1 MKRFTK
7 RILLSIHGQFG
18 SAFLSV
24 AALAVALVVT
34 EMFGSHFLEMASAL
48 VLIRLV
54 YRLTRGPKPVLTA
67 ASIRKRLGRVA
78 VDELTIV
85 VALLATAFMLDW
97 PVTNLAMGVYLA
109 INLFLQATGMFLSRV
124 TLAYL
129 RERARV
135 SQTITFEK
143 QAVVVGTGRQ
153 AQRMADRLLDSP
165 DVDTL
170 LIGFLDYHKDH
181 LWRYRDVPL
190 IGRPEALEKLIATC
204 QIDALIVAVEP
215 ADLFR
220 TRSLFELAE
229 QMGVTICFMPEPF
242 QPTVAR
248 MRPGFLCGLPTIVYR
263 AVPEDQSLLLVK
275 SLVDR
280 IGALFGLILAA
291 PLMLVTAIAIKIE
304 SRGPVFFRQERSG
317 LNGKTFQLFKFRTM
331 CIDAEEKK
339 DTLKAQNEMSGP
351 VFKIARD
358 PRITWIGR
366 ILRKFSID
374 EVPQFMNVLRGEM
387 SLVGPR
393 PPLPKEVAE
402 YDPWQH
408 RKLSVKPGV
417 TCLWQVNGRND
428 IDFEEWMRLDL
439 EYIDNWSLWLD
450 AKILART
457 IPAVIKGSGT

>member
-7 RILLSIHGQFG
+7 KLLLSIHGQFG

-24 AALAVALVVT
+24 VALAAALVLT
-34 EMFGSHFLEMASAL
+34 GTFGTRLIEMAAIL

-54 YRLTRGPKPVLTA
+54 YRLTRGPKPVLTS

-78 VDELTIV
+78 VDELTV
-85 VALLATAFMLDW
+85 LLALSASAFILDW
-97 PVTNLAMGVYLA
+97 GVTNLTLGVYLV
-109 INLFLQATGMFLSRV
+109 IDLFLQAVGMFLSRV
-124 TLAYL
+124 TLSYL

-135 SQTITFEK
+135 SKTVTFEK
-143 QAVVVGTGRQ
+143 QAVIVGTGRQ

-165 DVDTL
+165 DIDTL
-170 LIGFLDYHKDH
+170 LIGFLDYHKDI

-215 ADLFR
+215 PDLL
-220 TRSLFELAE
+220 RSRPLFELAE
-229 QMGVTICFMPEPF
+229 RMGVTICFMPEPF
-242 QPTVAR
+242 QPKVAR
-248 MRPGFLCGLPTIVYR
+248 MRPGFLCGMPTIVYR

-275 SLVDR
+275 SLIDR
-280 IGALFGLILAA
+280 IGALIGLILAA
-291 PLMLVTAIAIKIE
+291 PLMLATAIVIKLE

-317 LNGKTFQLFKFRTM
+317 LNGKTFKLFKFRTM
-331 CIDAEEKK
+331 CADAEEKK
-339 DTLKAQNEMSGP
+339 DTLTAQNEMSGP
-351 VFKIARD
+351 VFKIACD

-374 EVPQFMNVLRGEM
+374 EVPQFINVLRGEM

-450 AKILART
+450 AKILVRT
-457 IPAVIKGSGT
+457 IPTVIKGTGT

>member
-7 RILLSIHGQFG
+7 KLLLSIHGQIG

-24 AALAVALVVT
+24 LALVGALVLT
-34 EMFGSHFLEMASAL
+34 ETLGSNFIEMAAIL

-54 YRLTRGPKPVLTA
+54 YRLTRGPKPVLTS
-67 ASIRKRLGRVA
+67 ASIRRRLGGVM
-78 VDELTIV
+78 VDELTI
-85 VALLATAFMLDW
+85 LLALSASAFMLNW
-97 PVTNLAMGVYLA
+97 AVTNLTMGVYFA
-109 INLFLQATGMFLSRV
+109 IDLLLQSTGMFLSRV

-135 SQTITFEK
+135 SKTLTFEK
-143 QAVVVGTGRQ
+143 QAVIVGTGRQ
-153 AQRMADRLLDSP
+153 AQRLADRILDSP

-170 LIGFLDYHKDH
+170 LIGFLDYHKDY

-215 ADLFR
+215 PDLLR
-220 TRSLFELAE
+220 TRPLFELAE
-229 QMGVTICFMPEPF
+229 RMGVTICFLPEPF
-242 QPTVAR
+242 RPKVAR
-248 MRPGFLCGLPTIVYR
+248 MRPGFMCGLPTVVYR

-275 SLVDR
+275 ALVDR
-280 IGALFGLILAA
+280 IGALVGLLLAA
-291 PLMLVTAIAIKIE
+291 PLMLATAMAIKLE

-317 LNGKTFQLFKFRTM
+317 LNGKTFKLFKFRTM
-331 CIDAEEKK
+331 CADAEEKK
-339 DTLKAQNEMSGP
+339 DTLKEQNEMSGP

-358 PRITWIGR
+358 PRITKIGR
-366 ILRKFSID
+366 ILRKYSID
-374 EVPQFMNVLRGEM
+374 EVPQFFNVLRGEM

-393 PPLPKEVAE
+393 PPLPREVAE

-417 TCLWQVNGRND
+417 TCLWQVNGRNQ
-428 IDFEEWMRLDL
+428 IDFEDWMRLDL
-439 EYIDNWSLWLD
+439 EYIDHWSLWLD